1 MSRPTYGFTSFE
13 SRVAAHPKSAAP
25 IVAKNISRI
34 LIVPVRSN
42 LIIRASGILHGAPV
56 SYVLCAPSSC
66 AFRAPAAR
74 ARRRRGKF
82 AARRPP
88 GQCDSTRYVL
98 FAPTHKR
105 EQHLAQRAALRG
117 KRVGVPNRALL
128 VGSAGD
134 DASTFQALEAIG
146 KDVGRNALRR
156 KREFPIGAL
165 AVEQVAH
172 YKERPLV
179 THDVERVCD
188 RTGGTRERLC
198 GIHCS

>member
-56 SYVLCAPSSC
+56 TYVLCAPSSC

-117 KRVGVPNRALL
+117 KRVAVPNRTFL
-128 VGSAGD
+128 VRSAGD
-134 DASTFQALEAIG
+134 DAGTLEALEAIG
-146 KDVGRNALRR
+146 KDVGWNALRR
-156 KREFPIGAL
+156 MSELAVGAL
-165 AVEQVAH
+165 AVQQVPHHEQ
-172 YKERPLV
+172 RPLV
-179 THDVERVCD
+179 THYVQRVGD
-188 RTGGTRERLC
+188 RTDGTREGLG
-198 GIHCS
+198 GIH